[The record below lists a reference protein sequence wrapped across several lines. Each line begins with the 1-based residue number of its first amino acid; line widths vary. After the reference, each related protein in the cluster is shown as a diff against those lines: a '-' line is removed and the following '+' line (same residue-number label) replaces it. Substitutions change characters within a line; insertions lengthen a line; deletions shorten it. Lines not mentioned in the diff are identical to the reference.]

1 MTAPRII
8 SRELTELSPWVTPET
23 ISVARDPATID
34 VFHAFR
40 QPDYVQVFTMT
51 AQGAFVLVRQY
62 RPVVEQWTIEFPGGL
77 RDSGEEPKTTAARE
91 LKEETGYEMSE
102 IIPLV
107 ECNADVGRLSNKFL
121 ASSR

>member
-8 SRELTELSPWVTPET
+8 SRELTELSLWVTPET

-62 RPVVEQWTIEFPGGL
+62 RPVVEQWTIEFPEVSAIPARNQKL
-77 RDSGEEPKTTAARE
+77 RRRANSKRKPGTKCRR
-91 LKEETGYEMSE
+91 SF
-102 IIPLV
+102 
-107 ECNADVGRLSNKFL
+107 RS
-121 ASSR
+121 